1 MSSHVLAGFHAVT
14 ARLRHAPATIKELYF
29 DESRRDKR
37 MLALLEQAAA
47 AGLKR
52 HGVNAA
58 RLDGLAGGMRH
69 QGVVA
74 LAQAHVLAVDVDE
87 VLDQLEDR
95 GQPALLLILD
105 GVTDP
110 HNLGACLRT
119 ADAAGVH
126 AVIAPRDRAVGLN
139 ATVRRVA
146 CGAAETVPY
155 IMVTNLARSMRAL
168 KQRDVW
174 LVGTDDQATAGLH
187 QVDARR
193 GMAWVMGAE
202 GEGMRR
208 LTRETCDELVTIP
221 MLGSVESLNVSVA
234 SAVCLYESVRQRL
247 VPPGRPST
255 PYALAAG
262 S

>member
-1 MSSHVLAGFHAVT
+1 MSSQVLAGFHAIT
-14 ARLRHAPATIKELYF
+14 ARLRHAPATIRELYF
-29 DESRRDKR
+29 DESRRDRR
-37 MLALLEQAAA
+37 MQVLLDQAAA
-47 AGLKR
+47 AGLKC
-52 HGVNAA
+52 HGVRAP

-74 LAQAHVLAVDVDE
+74 LAQANVLAIDVDE
-87 VLDQLEDR
+87 VLDKLEDS
-95 GQPALLLILD
+95 GQPALLLMLD

-155 IMVTNLARSMRAL
+155 IMVTNLARTMRAL
-168 KQRDVW
+168 RARDVW
-174 LVGTDDQATAGLH
+174 LVGTDDQAASSLH
-187 QVDARR
+187 QVDGRR
-193 GMAWVMGAE
+193 SMAWVMGAE

-208 LTRETCDELVTIP
+208 LTRETCDELVNIP

-234 SAVCLYESVRQRL
+234 SAVCLYETVRQRL
-247 VPPGRPST
+247 AR
-255 PYALAAG
+255 
-262 S
+262 

>member
-29 DESRRDKR
+29 DASRRDKR
-37 MLALLEQAAA
+37 MQALVQQAAA
-47 AGLKR
+47 AGVKH
-52 HGVNAA
+52 HGVAAA
-58 RLDGLAGGMRH
+58 RLDGLAGRLRH

-74 LAQAHVLAVDVDE
+74 LAEAAALAVDIDE
-87 VLDQLEDR
+87 VLDELEDR
-95 GQPALLLILD
+95 KQPALLLLLD

-155 IMVTNLARSMRAL
+155 IMVTNLARTMRAL
-168 KQRDVW
+168 KERDVW
-174 LVGTDDQATAGLH
+174 LVGTDDRAEAGLH

-193 GMAWVMGAE
+193 STGWVMGAE

-208 LTRETCDELVTIP
+208 LTRETCDELVKIP

-247 VPPGRPST
+247 ASS
-255 PYALAAG
+255 A
-262 S
+262 

>member
-1 MSSHVLAGFHAVT
+1 MSSQVLAGFHAVI
-14 ARLRHAPATIKELYF
+14 ARLRHAPETIKELYF

-37 MLALLEQAAA
+37 ILNLIEQAKA
-47 AGLKR
+47 AGVKPR
-52 HGVNAA
+52 TVPAA
-58 RLDGLAGGMRH
+58 RLDGMSGGMRH

-87 VLDQLEDR
+87 VLDELEDK
-95 GQPALLLILD
+95 GEPALLLLLD

-126 AVIAPRDRAVGLN
+126 AVIAPRDKAVGLN

-155 IMVTNLARSMRAL
+155 IMVTNLARTMRAL
-168 KQRDVW
+168 KERDVW
-174 LVGTDDQATAGLH
+174 LVGTDDEAPAGLH
-187 QVDARR
+187 QVDGRR
-193 GMAWVMGAE
+193 SMGWVMGAE

-208 LTRETCDELVTIP
+208 LTRETCDELVNIP

-234 SAVCLYESVRQRL
+234 SAVCLYETVRQRM
-247 VPPGRPST
+247 
-255 PYALAAG
+255 AAKG
-262 S
+262 

>member
-1 MSSHVLAGFHAVT
+1 MSSQVLAGFHAVV
-14 ARLRHAPATIKELYF
+14 ARLRHAPASIKELYF

-37 MLALLEQAAA
+37 MANLLEQAAA
-47 AGLKR
+47 AGVKPR
-52 HGVNAA
+52 AATAA

-74 LAQAHVLAVDVDE
+74 LAQANVLAVDVDE
-87 VLDQLEDR
+87 VLDTLEDR
-95 GQPALLLILD
+95 GEPALLLILD

-155 IMVTNLARSMRAL
+155 IMVTNLARTMRAL
-168 KQRDVW
+168 KERDVW
-174 LVGTDDQATAGLH
+174 LVGTDDQAGGSLH
-187 QVDARR
+187 QVDGRR
-193 GMAWVMGAE
+193 SMAWVMGAE

-208 LTRETCDELVTIP
+208 LTRETCDELVQIP

-234 SAVCLYESVRQRL
+234 SAVCLYETVRQRL
-247 VPPGRPST
+247 
-255 PYALAAG
+255 AAHG
-262 S
+262 AG

>member
-1 MSSHVLAGFHAVT
+1 MSSQVLAGFHAVV
-14 ARLRHAPATIKELYF
+14 ARLRHSPATIKELYF

-37 MLALLEQAAA
+37 MLSLIEQAEAV
-47 AGLKR
+47 
-52 HGVNAA
+52 GVKPRRANAA
-58 RLDGLAGGMRH
+58 RLDGMAGGMRH

-74 LAQAHVLAVDVDE
+74 LAQANVLALDVDE
-87 VLDQLEDR
+87 VLDTLEDR
-95 GQPALLLILD
+95 NEPALLLILD

-155 IMVTNLARSMRAL
+155 IMVTNLARTMRGL
-168 KQRDVW
+168 KERDIW
-174 LVGTDDQATAGLH
+174 LVGTDDQAQGALH
-187 QVDARR
+187 QVDGRR
-193 GMAWVMGAE
+193 SMAWVMGAE

-234 SAVCLYESVRQRL
+234 SAVCLYETVRQR
-247 VPPGRPST
+247 VSRTST
-255 PYALAAG
+255 
-262 S
+262 

>member
-1 MSSHVLAGFHAVT
+1 MASHQVLAGFHAVV
-14 ARLRHAPATIKELYF
+14 ARLRHAPASIKELYV
-29 DESRRDKR
+29 EASRRDKR
-37 MLALLEQAAA
+37 MQTFIDQAQAANV
-47 AGLKR
+47 R
-52 HGVNAA
+52 VHPVSTE
-58 RLDGLAGGMRH
+58 RLDGLAHGIKH

-74 LAQAHVLAVDVDE
+74 LAEAEKLAVDVDE
-87 VLDQLEDR
+87 VLDGLEDK

-139 ATVRRVA
+139 STVARVA
-146 CGAAETVPY
+146 CGAAEIVPY
-155 IMVTNLARSMRAL
+155 IMVTNLARTMRRL
-168 KQRDVW
+168 KERNVW
-174 LVGTDDQATAGLH
+174 LVGTDDQATEGLY

-193 GMAWVMGAE
+193 SMAWVLGAE

-208 LTRETCDELVTIP
+208 LTGETCDQRVAIP

-234 SAVCLYESVRQRL
+234 SAVCLYESVRQRQH
-247 VPPGRPST
+247 
-255 PYALAAG
+255 
-262 S
+262 

>member
-29 DESRRDKR
+29 DASRRDKR
-37 MLALLEQAAA
+37 MQALVQQAAA
-47 AGLKR
+47 AGVKH
-52 HGVNAA
+52 HGVAAA
-58 RLDGLAGGMRH
+58 RLDGLAGRLRH

-74 LAQAHVLAVDVDE
+74 LAEAAALAVDIDE
-87 VLDQLEDR
+87 VLDELEDR
-95 GQPALLLILD
+95 KQPALLLLLD

-155 IMVTNLARSMRAL
+155 IMVTNLARTMRAL
-168 KQRDVW
+168 KERDVW
-174 LVGTDDQATAGLH
+174 LVGTDDQAEAGLH

-193 GMAWVMGAE
+193 STGWVMGAE

-208 LTRETCDELVTIP
+208 LTRETCDELVKIP

-247 VPPGRPST
+247 ASRV
-255 PYALAAG
+255 
-262 S
+262 